1 MDYLHESGVT
11 IYRRRRRRRAI
22 ATMTFVVLVLTGT
35 VLYAASYVQGWVGTP
50 VPKAAVKVSCNP
62 DPRIKP
68 REVTLNVY
76 NATGRTGL
84 AAKAATKL
92 ERAGFKVE
100 TVENDPLG
108 RTILTAG
115 EIRVGPTG
123 ASGAILV
130 SKRLAGFRVVQD
142 GRADATVDVVLGKG
156 FRGLRP
162 PPKGSTTKK
171 GATPTPRC

>member
-1 MDYLHESGVT
+1 VDYLHESGVT

-35 VLYAASYVQGWVGTP
+35 LVYAASYVQGWVGP
-50 VPKAAVKVSCNP
+50 HAPKAVVNVNCNP
-62 DPRIKP
+62 DPTIKP
-68 REVTLNVY
+68 REVTLNVF

-84 AAKAATKL
+84 AAKAARSL

-100 TVENDPLG
+100 TVDNDPLG
-108 RTILTAG
+108 RTILTVG
-115 EIRVGPTG
+115 EIRVGPSG
-123 ASGAILV
+123 MAGAILV